1 MKVYEYLTIKFSNLD
16 EVKTVLKKFNNSQI
30 NIIWSFESLS
40 WQGPHMMKQFNLLL
54 NDKRI
59 NFIAEVGENIGLAL
73 TLIELE
79 IKKISV
85 STNLDKNLREKI
97 ESLAKK
103 QGIDVLI
110 TQRFKKIQTI
120 SELMRDFNNE
130 NLSYFS
136 SKINKVF

>member
-59 NFIAEVGENIGLAL
+59 NFIAEVGESIGLAL

-120 SELMRDFNNE
+120 SELMRDF
-130 NLSYFS
+130 
-136 SKINKVF
+136 

>member
-16 EVKTVLKKFNNSQI
+16 EVKTALKKFNNSQI

-120 SELMRDFNNE
+120 SELMRD
-130 NLSYFS
+130 L
-136 SKINKVF
+136 

>member
-59 NFIAEVGENIGLAL
+59 NFIAEVGESIGLAL

-103 QGIDVLI
+103 QGIEVLI

-120 SELMRDFNNE
+120 SEFMRNF
-130 NLSYFS
+130 
-136 SKINKVF
+136 

>member
-1 MKVYEYLTIKFSNLD
+1 MKVYEHLTIKFSNLD

-110 TQRFKKIQTI
+110 SQRFKKIQTI
-120 SELMRDFNNE
+120 SELMRD
-130 NLSYFS
+130 L
-136 SKINKVF
+136 

>member
-103 QGIDVLI
+103 HGIDVLI

-120 SELMRDFNNE
+120 SELMRDF
-130 NLSYFS
+130 
-136 SKINKVF
+136 

>member
-110 TQRFKKIQTI
+110 TQKFKKIQTI
-120 SELMRDFNNE
+120 SELMRDF
-130 NLSYFS
+130 
-136 SKINKVF
+136 

>member
-16 EVKTVLKKFNNSQI
+16 EVKTVLKKINNPQI

-103 QGIDVLI
+103 QGIEVLI

-120 SELMRDFNNE
+120 SEFMRNF
-130 NLSYFS
+130 
-136 SKINKVF
+136 

>member
-16 EVKTVLKKFNNSQI
+16 EVKTVLKKINNSQI

-59 NFIAEVGENIGLAL
+59 NFIAEVGESIGLAL

-120 SELMRDFNNE
+120 SEFMRNF
-130 NLSYFS
+130 
-136 SKINKVF
+136 

>member
-16 EVKTVLKKFNNSQI
+16 EVKTALKKFNNSQI

-59 NFIAEVGENIGLAL
+59 NFIAEVGEDIGLAL

-103 QGIDVLI
+103 QGIEVLI

-120 SELMRDFNNE
+120 SELMRD
-130 NLSYFS
+130 L
-136 SKINKVF
+136 

>member
-16 EVKTVLKKFNNSQI
+16 EVKTVLKKINNPQI

-59 NFIAEVGENIGLAL
+59 NFIAEVGESIGLAL

-120 SELMRDFNNE
+120 SELMRD
-130 NLSYFS
+130 L
-136 SKINKVF
+136 

>member
-40 WQGPHMMKQFNLLL
+40 WQGQHMMKQFNLLL

-85 STNLDKNLREKI
+85 STNLDKSLREKI

-120 SELMRDFNNE
+120 SELMRD
-130 NLSYFS
+130 L
-136 SKINKVF
+136 

>member
-16 EVKTVLKKFNNSQI
+16 EVKTVLKKFNNSKI

-59 NFIAEVGENIGLAL
+59 NFIAEVGEDIGLAL

-120 SELMRDFNNE
+120 SELMRNF
-130 NLSYFS
+130 
-136 SKINKVF
+136 

>member
-85 STNLDKNLREKI
+85 SINLDKNLREKI

-103 QGIDVLI
+103 QGIEVLI

-120 SELMRDFNNE
+120 SEFMRNF
-130 NLSYFS
+130 
-136 SKINKVF
+136 

>member
-1 MKVYEYLTIKFSNLD
+1 MKVYEYLTIKFSDLD
-16 EVKTVLKKFNNSQI
+16 EVKTVLKKINNSQI

-103 QGIDVLI
+103 QGIEVLI

-120 SELMRDFNNE
+120 SELMRDF
-130 NLSYFS
+130 
-136 SKINKVF
+136 

>member
-120 SELMRDFNNE
+120 SELMRD
-130 NLSYFS
+130 L
-136 SKINKVF
+136 

>member
-1 MKVYEYLTIKFSNLD
+1 MKIYEYLTIKFSNLD

-120 SELMRDFNNE
+120 SELMRD
-130 NLSYFS
+130 L
-136 SKINKVF
+136 

>member
-110 TQRFKKIQTI
+110 RQRFKKIQTI
-120 SELMRDFNNE
+120 SELMRD
-130 NLSYFS
+130 L
-136 SKINKVF
+136 

>member
-54 NDKRI
+54 KDKRI

-120 SELMRDFNNE
+120 SELMRDF
-130 NLSYFS
+130 
-136 SKINKVF
+136 

>member
-54 NDKRI
+54 DDKRI

-103 QGIDVLI
+103 HGIDVLI

-120 SELMRDFNNE
+120 SELMRD
-130 NLSYFS
+130 L
-136 SKINKVF
+136 

>member
-59 NFIAEVGENIGLAL
+59 NFIAEVGESIGLAL

-120 SELMRDFNNE
+120 SELMRD
-130 NLSYFS
+130 L
-136 SKINKVF
+136 

>member
-16 EVKTVLKKFNNSQI
+16 EVKTVLKKINNSQI
-30 NIIWSFESLS
+30 NIIWSFESFS

-59 NFIAEVGENIGLAL
+59 NFIAEVGESIGLAL

-120 SELMRDFNNE
+120 SELMRDF
-130 NLSYFS
+130 
-136 SKINKVF
+136 

>member
-16 EVKTVLKKFNNSQI
+16 EVKTVLKKINNSQI

-103 QGIDVLI
+103 HGIDVLI

-120 SELMRDFNNE
+120 SELMRDF
-130 NLSYFS
+130 
-136 SKINKVF
+136 

>member
-54 NDKRI
+54 KDKRI

-85 STNLDKNLREKI
+85 STNLDKSLREKI

-120 SELMRDFNNE
+120 SELMRD
-130 NLSYFS
+130 L
-136 SKINKVF
+136 

>member
-59 NFIAEVGENIGLAL
+59 NFIAEVGESIGLAL

-85 STNLDKNLREKI
+85 SNNLDKNLREKI

-103 QGIDVLI
+103 QGIEVLI

-120 SELMRDFNNE
+120 SEFMRNF
-130 NLSYFS
+130 
-136 SKINKVF
+136 

>member
-1 MKVYEYLTIKFSNLD
+1 MKVYEYLTIKFSDLD
-16 EVKTVLKKFNNSQI
+16 EVKTVLKKINNSQI

-59 NFIAEVGENIGLAL
+59 NFIAEVGESIGLAL

-103 QGIDVLI
+103 QGIEVLI

-120 SELMRDFNNE
+120 SEFMRNF
-130 NLSYFS
+130 
-136 SKINKVF
+136 

>member
-16 EVKTVLKKFNNSQI
+16 EVKTALKKFNNSQI

-59 NFIAEVGENIGLAL
+59 NFIAEVGEDIGLAL

-120 SELMRDFNNE
+120 SELMRDF
-130 NLSYFS
+130 
-136 SKINKVF
+136 

>member
-16 EVKTVLKKFNNSQI
+16 EVKTVLKKINNSQI

-59 NFIAEVGENIGLAL
+59 NFIAEVGESIGLAL

-103 QGIDVLI
+103 HGIDVLI

-120 SELMRDFNNE
+120 SELMRDF
-130 NLSYFS
+130 
-136 SKINKVF
+136 

>member
-103 QGIDVLI
+103 QGIEVLI

-120 SELMRDFNNE
+120 SELMQDF
-130 NLSYFS
+130 
-136 SKINKVF
+136 

>member
-16 EVKTVLKKFNNSQI
+16 EVKTALKKFNNSQI

-59 NFIAEVGENIGLAL
+59 NFIAEVGESIGLAL

-103 QGIDVLI
+103 QGIEVLI

-120 SELMRDFNNE
+120 SELMRDF
-130 NLSYFS
+130 
-136 SKINKVF
+136 

>member
-16 EVKTVLKKFNNSQI
+16 EVKTVLIKFNNSQI

-120 SELMRDFNNE
+120 SELMRDF
-130 NLSYFS
+130 
-136 SKINKVF
+136 

>member
-16 EVKTVLKKFNNSQI
+16 EVKTVLKKINNSQI

-59 NFIAEVGENIGLAL
+59 NFIAEVGEDIGLAL

-120 SELMRDFNNE
+120 SELMRDF
-130 NLSYFS
+130 
-136 SKINKVF
+136 

>member
-85 STNLDKNLREKI
+85 STNLDKSLREKI

-120 SELMRDFNNE
+120 SELMQD
-130 NLSYFS
+130 
-136 SKINKVF
+136 I

>member
-59 NFIAEVGENIGLAL
+59 NFIAEVGEDIGLAL

-120 SELMRDFNNE
+120 SELMRDF
-130 NLSYFS
+130 
-136 SKINKVF
+136 

>member
-16 EVKTVLKKFNNSQI
+16 EVKTVLKKINNSQI

-59 NFIAEVGENIGLAL
+59 NFIAEVGESIGLAL

-85 STNLDKNLREKI
+85 SINLDKNLREKI

-103 QGIDVLI
+103 QGIEVLI

-120 SELMRDFNNE
+120 SEFMRNF
-130 NLSYFS
+130 
-136 SKINKVF
+136 

>member
-85 STNLDKNLREKI
+85 STNLDKSLREKI

-103 QGIDVLI
+103 QGIDLLI

-120 SELMRDFNNE
+120 SELMRDF
-130 NLSYFS
+130 
-136 SKINKVF
+136 

>member
-1 MKVYEYLTIKFSNLD
+1 MKIYEYLTIKFSNLD

-59 NFIAEVGENIGLAL
+59 NFIAEVGEDIGLAL

-120 SELMRDFNNE
+120 SELMRDF
-130 NLSYFS
+130 
-136 SKINKVF
+136 

>member
-59 NFIAEVGENIGLAL
+59 NFIAEVGESIGLAL

-120 SELMRDFNNE
+120 SEFMRNF
-130 NLSYFS
+130 
-136 SKINKVF
+136 